1 MIVLLHIVR
10 RHVEDGVS
18 PDLFFGLMFLF
29 CIFVSVALFYEIDG
43 ANVSLGPL
51 APVPT
56 DEFGKL

>member
-1 MIVLLHIVR
+1 MVLLDIVR
-10 RHVEDGVS
+10 RRVEGGVS
-18 PDLFFGLMFLF
+18 PELVFRLMFLF